1 MYFLFFLCYYD
12 TNRGRWGVGVERR
25 RPESGVATSRG
36 LREATAT
43 AGTPGSGSRV
53 RAQISQCLSSQ
64 NFHEVCGAFSGKG
77 KICFVNKLL
86 FREGCHHVGTR
97 VCSKIPT
104 CGPECQKFIATYLG

>member
-1 MYFLFFLCYYD
+1 M
-12 TNRGRWGVGVERR
+12 NRGRWGVGVERR

-64 NFHEVCGAFSGKG
+64 KSHEVWRLVKRV
-77 KICFVNKLL
+77 KFVLSTSCCLERVVITWALGSALKYQ
-86 FREGCHHVGTR
+86 HVDQN
-97 VCSKIPT
+97 VKNS
-104 CGPECQKFIATYLG
+104 TYLGWRERVQTDQS

>member
-1 MYFLFFLCYYD
+1 MTRIGGAGGLESKEGGQSGVANSFICLFLFFFVCIFLFFLCYYD
-12 TNRGRWGVGVERR
+12 MNRGRWGVGVLRR

-64 NFHEVCGAFSGKG
+64 DSHEVWRF
-77 KICFVNKLL
+77 
-86 FREGCHHVGTR
+86 
-97 VCSKIPT
+97 
-104 CGPECQKFIATYLG
+104 